1 MDNIENLVKDRLE
14 KLPPEVATAIRT
26 VPWIEK
32 MEEIA
37 RAHKL
42 DEDKTE
48 AFGIETALVI
58 VGVEPPQ
65 NYPENLAEKVGLDE
79 DMVVEIAREVDE
91 KILTPILELVKNP
104 KLEEKAEKNSANLPM
119 IEPNEVVHDVK
130 PQEIEQKIEIKV
142 QEKPNTEV
150 VGSKQQEVGSNVE
163 IKIADKSIEKPIPHN
178 DEYSGGKDPYREPA
192 Q

>member
-130 PQEIEQKIEIKV
+130 PQETQNK
-142 QEKPNTEV
+142 
-150 VGSKQQEVGSNVE
+150 VE
-163 IKIADKSIEKPIPHN
+163 IKIQEEPPVKDKPDPRNEN
-178 DEYSGGKDPYREPA
+178 YQAGKDPYLEPL
-192 Q
+192 